1 MNDLLHNLGLICAT
15 GLFGFAF
22 AFGLFAGIKAA
33 TYAFGALQIGH
44 TQTVHHK
51 YEPSEPL

>member
-1 MNDLLHNLGLICAT
+1 MHAVGYLSGAAGI
-15 GLFGFAF
+15 GFAL

-33 TYAFGALQIGH
+33 TVCFGAIQLGS

-51 YEPSEPL
+51 YEPADPL